1 MESTQRRMIVVA
13 LLVCLF
19 AVGMAGL
26 LNYFKYRGTAERIA
40 KERLVVTGKLIENS
54 IQSSLALGLQFSE
67 LGTLPGTMERER
79 AADDLILGI
88 DVFDTEGRPMYSTD
102 RLRATRAAPTQ
113 WLAAAKRAGIKDW
126 FVEDGANS
134 AAGISIENNFGLTI
148 GYLAL
153 RYSSER
159 LDAAASSVGRQLA
172 LAGVVILAVAGAL
185 ASLLLLSVIRR
196 VASDVAA
203 VETALRSP
211 ETLRKYRASGKGLFG
226 HALRRFLDTVRSA
239 ESQIAEL
246 RGQLQRGA
254 KG

>member
-67 LGTLPGTMERER
+67 LGALPSTMQRER

-88 DVFDTEGRPMYSTD
+88 DVFDTEGQPMYSTD
-102 RLRATRAAPTQ
+102 RLRATRPAPAE
-113 WLAAAKRAGIKDW
+113 WMAAAKRAGNKDW
-126 FVEDGANS
+126 FVQDGANS

-153 RYSSER
+153 RYSNDR
-159 LDAAASSVGRQLA
+159 LDAAANSVARQLA
-172 LAGVVILAVAGAL
+172 LAGMVIFVVAAAL
-185 ASLLLLSVIRR
+185 ASLLLLAVMRR
-196 VASDVAA
+196 VANDVAA
-203 VETALRSP
+203 VERAL
-211 ETLRKYRASGKGLFG
+211 RASGTSRQTPTHGAGLFG
-226 HALRRFLDTVRSA
+226 HALRRFLGTVRDA
-239 ESQIAEL
+239 EAHITEL

>member
-1 MESTQRRMIVVA
+1 MESTRRQMVVVA
-13 LLVCLF
+13 LMVCLF

-26 LNYFKYRGTAERIA
+26 LNYFKYRGTAERIT

-88 DVFDTEGRPMYSTD
+88 DVFDTDGRPMYSTD
-102 RLRATRAAPTQ
+102 RLRATRAAPAA
-113 WLAAAKRAGIKDW
+113 WLAAAKRSGSKDW
-126 FVEDGANS
+126 FVHDGAQS

-153 RYSSER
+153 RYSAER
-159 LDAAASSVGRQLA
+159 LDAAAGQVGRQLA
-172 LAGVVILAVAGAL
+172 LAGVLIFAVSAAL
-185 ASLLLLSVIRR
+185 ATLLLMAVMRG
-196 VASDVAA
+196 VAA
-203 VETALRSP
+203 DVKAVEAALQSP
-211 ETLRKYRASGKGLFG
+211 DTLHQARAGGTGLFG
-226 HALRRFLDTVRSA
+226 HALRRFVDTVRQA
-239 ESQIAEL
+239 EAQIAEL

>member
-113 WLAAAKRAGIKDW
+113 WLAAAKRAGTKDW
-126 FVEDGANS
+126 FVQDGANS

-153 RYSSER
+153 RYSNDR
-159 LDAAASSVGRQLA
+159 LDAAANSVARQLA
-172 LAGVVILAVAGAL
+172 LAGVVIFGVAAAL
-185 ASLLLLSVIRR
+185 ASLLLLAVMRR
-196 VASDVAA
+196 VAGDVAA
-203 VETALRSP
+203 VERVL
-211 ETLRKYRASGKGLFG
+211 RASETSRQKQTSGTGLFG
-226 HALRRFLDTVRSA
+226 HALRRFLGTVREA
-239 ESQIAEL
+239 EAHITEL
-246 RGQLQRGA
+246 RSQLQRGA